1 MGEACMF
8 KLIKI
13 ERDKNQIA
21 GYGIKAVISMAIIFV
36 LVAGMA
42 LMSNA
47 QDEPMF
53 YNFTDF
59 MSLANIFIR
68 ITFVVFSGI
77 LISRLVIEE
86 YKGKTMQLL
95 FTYPLQRKKII
106 QAKLMI
112 VFGFCFISIV
122 ISTLVIE
129 GATVLLNPQLHF
141 FETSATMTDLFATVP
156 SILIASA
163 MTAGLSLIS
172 LFFGMRKKSTA
183 ATITSSIIIGT
194 LSNAMVSNGSS
205 SVSMFQF
212 IVIPAILCLLGL
224 AVAYLSYRRIDRIDV

>member
-1 MGEACMF
+1 MF

-53 YNFTDF
+53 YNFADF

-86 YKGKTMQLL
+86 YKSKTMQLL

-112 VFGFCFISIV
+112 VLGFCFASIF
-122 ISTLVIE
+122 ISTLLIE
-129 GATVLLNPQLHF
+129 GVTVLLNPQLHF
-141 FETSATMTDLFATVP
+141 FEAPATMTDLFATVP

-172 LFFGMRKKSTA
+172 LIFGMRKKSTS
-183 ATITSSIIIGT
+183 ATITSSVIIGT

-212 IVIPAILCLLGL
+212 IVIPAILCLFGL
-224 AVAYLSYRRIDRIDV
+224 AVAYLSYRRIDRIDI

>member
-1 MGEACMF
+1 MF
-8 KLIKI
+8 KLIKM
-13 ERDKNQIA
+13 EWDKNQIA
-21 GYGIKAVISMAIIFV
+21 GYGIKAVISMAIILV
-36 LVAGMA
+36 LSAGMA

-53 YNFTDF
+53 YNFADF

-77 LISRLVIEE
+77 LISRMVIEE
-86 YKGKTMQLL
+86 YKSKTMQLL
-95 FTYPLQRKKII
+95 FTYPLQRKRII

-112 VFGFCFISIV
+112 VFSFCFTSIV
-122 ISTLVIE
+122 ISTLLIE
-129 GATVLLNPQLHF
+129 GVTILLNPKLHF
-141 FETSATMTDLFATVP
+141 FEDPATMTDLFATVP
-156 SILIASA
+156 SILIASV

-183 ATITSSIIIGT
+183 TTITSSVIIGT

-212 IVIPAILCLLGL
+212 IGIPAVLCLLGL